1 MRSHFLHPTSLLAPF
16 VEAYVDFR
24 LRSEE
29 ASGVAY
35 REHRL
40 LPAPG
45 TSIAVGYGETKGYTQ
60 IEGGPVREVP
70 ACAASG
76 YWTRPKTYRLL
87 PPGGVFIV
95 CFKPWGLARFTRL
108 PIAELTDQSIGLE
121 HAFSRDLAMEL
132 QERVVACHS
141 VAERKEVVEEI
152 LLRILAAAER
162 SDRIDI
168 LPKGAERAV
177 GLIAQTGGTIRV
189 DDLAEEFG
197 YGRKRLDR
205 MFQKEIGWSPKKIC
219 RIIRF
224 QHALRTLPQVTSLA
238 EAAYELGYF
247 DQAHFIREFREL
259 SGRTP
264 GDYLRTHQR
273 TDIGRGYNRV
283 IRSSHLYNTVYE

>member
-1 MRSHFLHPTSLLAPF
+1 MRSHFLHPSPILASF
-16 VEAYVDFR
+16 IEAYVDFR
-24 LRSEE
+24 LRPEE

-45 TSIAVGYGETKGYTQ
+45 TSIAVGYGETVGYTQ
-60 IEGGPVREVP
+60 IEGSPVREVP
-70 ACAASG
+70 SCAISG

-87 PPGGVFIV
+87 PPGGVFII
-95 CFKPWGLARFTRL
+95 CLKPWGLARFTRL
-108 PIAELTDQSIGLE
+108 PIAELTDQSIHLE
-121 HAFSRDLAMEL
+121 YAFGRDLATEL
-132 QERVVACHS
+132 QERVVACS
-141 VAERKEVVEEI
+141 NVAERKEVVEEV
-152 LLRILAAAER
+152 LLRVLAAAER
-162 SDRIDI
+162 SGRIDI
-168 LPKGAERAV
+168 LPDGAERAIE
-177 GLIAQTGGTIRV
+177 LIAQTGGTIRV
-189 DDLAEEFG
+189 DDLAGEFG

-205 MFQKEIGWSPKKIC
+205 MFQREIGWSPKKIC

-224 QHALRTLPQVTSLA
+224 QHALRLLPQVNSLA

-273 TDIGRGYNRV
+273 TDIGRGYSRV
-283 IRSSHLYNTVYE
+283 VRSSHLYNTVYE

>member
-1 MRSHFLHPTSLLAPF
+1 MRSHFLHPTPLLSSF

-45 TSIAVGYGETKGYTQ
+45 TSIAVGYGETKGYAQ
-60 IEGGPVREVP
+60 IEGSPVREVP
-70 ACAASG
+70 TCAVSG

-87 PPGGVFIV
+87 PPGGVFII

-108 PIAELTDQSIGLE
+108 PIAELTDQNIHLE
-121 HAFSRDLAMEL
+121 HAFGRDLATEM
-132 QERVVACHS
+132 QERVLACHN
-141 VAERKEVVEEI
+141 VAGRREVVEEI
-152 LLRILAAAER
+152 LLRILAREER
-162 SDRIDI
+162 SSRLVITPD
-168 LPKGAERAV
+168 GAERAIE
-177 GLIAQTGGTIRV
+177 LIAQTGGTIRV
-189 DDLAEEFG
+189 DDLAGEFG

-224 QHALRTLPQVTSLA
+224 QHALRILPQVNSLA

-273 TDIGRGYNRV
+273 TDIGRGYSRAV
-283 IRSSHLYNTVYE
+283 RSSHLYNTVYE